1 MGAILRMP
9 KKLWMVRNSSA
20 QPLPDA
26 GNYHFPTGGGQFAGF
41 SRSFLFQHSSEQKSQ
56 GSKQAHQ
63 PCQVVLKGI
72 PWISSPHSEQ
82 KKRKR
87 SSGISSDRVNS
98 PGEEA
103 RSGTAG
109 QANAIEAINE
119 HAAAACIGIMHHL
132 HVIFTMTQRL
142 QCRLLCGGA
151 SAHNRVLVDLQHRL

>member
-1 MGAILRMP
+1 MP

-98 PGEEA
+98 PWEEA
-103 RSGTAG
+103 WSGTAG
-109 QANAIEAINE
+109 SFFTDTFSRNVPCAQELLQAY
-119 HAAAACIGIMHHL
+119 H
-132 HVIFTMTQRL
+132 RL
-142 QCRLLCGGA
+142 YNTN
-151 SAHNRVLVDLQHRL
+151 SAHTLHLLRQRHYRVRRQPFPRRATSR

>member
-1 MGAILRMP
+1 MP

-109 QANAIEAINE
+109 PSFTDTFSRNVPYAQELLQAY
-119 HAAAACIGIMHHL
+119 H
-132 HVIFTMTQRL
+132 RL
-142 QCRLLCGGA
+142 YNTS
-151 SAHNRVLVDLQHRL
+151 SAHILHLLRQTHYRVRRQPFPRRAASR

>member
-63 PCQVVLKGI
+63 PCQVVLYGI

-87 SSGISSDRVNS
+87 SSGMSSERVNKPEDVLVSGITGS
-98 PGEEA
+98 PFIHCTLSAAWINFA
-103 RSGTAG
+103 RSSYSWGVSKGT
-109 QANAIEAINE
+109 
-119 HAAAACIGIMHHL
+119 
-132 HVIFTMTQRL
+132 FS
-142 QCRLLCGGA
+142 CGCKGPLGDG
-151 SAHNRVLVDLQHRL
+151 SPK

>member
-87 SSGISSDRVNS
+87 SSGISSDRVKS
-98 PGEEA
+98 PGDES
-103 RSGTAG
+103 RSAIAG
-109 QANAIEAINE
+109 SF
-119 HAAAACIGIMHHL
+119 
-132 HVIFTMTQRL
+132 FTGAFSRNVPCAQEPLRVWYRL
-142 QCRLLCGGA
+142 YSMN
-151 SAHNRVLVDLQHRL
+151 SAHDLHQQRQTRCRVRRQPFPRRATSR